1 MQDKRTIS
9 EKRWSD
15 RRKFSTDIM
24 VTFHNR
30 TYYSQTRD
38 IGLGGMFIELDAVLI
53 PGGAHVEIAMLKYR
67 NNQSF
72 TIFDT
77 RVAYVTSRGY
87 GLYFSDFDIQE
98 FRHLQEI
105 LYETA
110 DQAINKLKLN
120 RNAQDS

>member
-1 MQDKRTIS
+1 MQNKPTVP
-9 EKRWSD
+9 EKRCCD
-15 RRKFSTDIM
+15 RRAISTDIM

-38 IGLGGMFIELDAVLI
+38 IGLGGMFIDLDAVLI
-53 PGGAHVEIAMLKYR
+53 PGGAHVEIAMLQYR
-67 NNQSF
+67 NNRSY

-77 RVAYVTSRGY
+77 RVAYVTPRGY

-105 LYETA
+105 LYESA
-110 DQAINKLKLN
+110 DQAIKKLKIN
-120 RNAQDS
+120 RI